1 MRIFKINALALR
13 ARPLRTG
20 AAAVFLLG
28 MTVQTLCSHAV
39 ADSFHALSDPAAR
52 GVRRPT
58 SLYAGSEPILLAEN
72 QAGSAARQMDTFKKK
87 AEDIDRHSEKSREK
101 VGDFSRREDQV
112 LDELNQIEQAL
123 NVLNRKVIRLEREQA
138 KLEQQILET
147 QRAAAELRKQMQAGQ
162 EIAAKR
168 LVALYKLNRLGR
180 LNVLASAESI
190 HEFFQRRMALERI
203 LAYDDAVRR
212 RLETAQARLDSL
224 VQELAAARAEKQA
237 RSVEIQDQ
245 MRQISQKK
253 STRSRLLASI
263 QQKRTMELALIKAL
277 QRSAEELNQKIDSLS
292 QETAVSA
299 KADTRSDRPFSD
311 FKGLLNMPV
320 KGKIVSFF
328 GPSKNPKVN
337 VVNFRSGI
345 DIQADEGEPIR
356 AVFKGKVIY
365 SDWFKGYGNMLIID
379 HGEHYYTVYAHLEE
393 VFKSKGDTVGIDEVV
408 ATVADSG
415 SLSGPVLYFEVRYH
429 GKPLDPLQWIHAG

>member
-1 MRIFKINALALR
+1 MAILKIKAAAFRSRL
-13 ARPLRTG
+13 LRTCALTVFFLG
-20 AAAVFLLG
+20 MITQTPCCRAAAE
-28 MTVQTLCSHAV
+28 T
-39 ADSFHALSDPAAR
+39 FHALAVETTR
-52 GVRRPT
+52 CVRRST
-58 SLYAGSEPILLAEN
+58 LSKAGSEPIRLAQN
-72 QAGSAARQMDTFKKK
+72 QAESAARQIETFKKK
-87 AEDIDRHSEKSREK
+87 AEDIDRQIEKSREK
-101 VGDFSRREDQV
+101 VGDLSRREDQV
-112 LDELNQIEQAL
+112 LDELNQIEHSL
-123 NVLNRKVIRLEREQA
+123 NALNRKVIRLEGEQA
-138 KLEQQILET
+138 KLEQQMLET
-147 QRAAAELRKQMQAGQ
+147 RQSAAKLRKQIEAGQ

-212 RLETAQARLDSL
+212 DLEDAQTGLDSL
-224 VQELAAARAEKQA
+224 MQKLSAARAEKQA
-237 RSVEIQDQ
+237 RSAEIQDQ
-245 MRQISQKK
+245 MHQISQKK

-277 QRSAEELNQKIDSLS
+277 QRSAEELNQKIDSLD
-292 QETAVSA
+292 QEFATSA
-299 KADTRSDRPFSD
+299 KADTRPQRPFSD

-328 GPSKNPKVN
+328 GPFKNPKFN
-337 VVNFRSGI
+337 VLNFRNGI

-393 VFKSKGDTVGIDEVV
+393 VFKSKGDTVGSNEVV
-408 ATVADSG
+408 ATVGDSG
-415 SLSGPVLYFEVRYH
+415 SLSGPLLYFEVRYH

>member
-1 MRIFKINALALR
+1 MKIFKINVPALR
-13 ARPLRTG
+13 ARPLPTR
-20 AAAVFLLG
+20 ALAVFFLG
-28 MTVQTLCSHAV
+28 MTVQTPFSHAV
-39 ADSFHALSDPAAR
+39 AETFHALSAGAAQYVR
-52 GVRRPT
+52 GPT
-58 SLYAGSEPILLAEN
+58 TWTAGSEPILLAEN
-72 QAGSAARQMDTFKKK
+72 QADPAARQMDRFKKK
-87 AEDIDRHSEKSREK
+87 AKDIERQIEKSREK

-112 LDELNQIEQAL
+112 LEELNQIEQSLNAL
-123 NVLNRKVIRLEREQA
+123 DRKVIRLKSEQA
-138 KLEQQILET
+138 KLEQEILET
-147 QRAAAELRKQMQAGQ
+147 QRASAELRKQIQAGQ

-212 RLETAQARLDSL
+212 KLETAQARLDSL
-224 VQELAAARAEKQA
+224 VQELAAARAEKQV
-237 RSVEIQDQ
+237 RSAEIQDH

-253 STRSRLLASI
+253 STRSRLLATI
-263 QQKRTMELALIKAL
+263 QQQRTMELALIKAL

-292 QETAVSA
+292 QEPVVIA
-299 KADTRSDRPFSD
+299 KSDTRPEQPFSD

-320 KGKIVSFF
+320 RGKIVSFF
-328 GPSKNPKVN
+328 GPSKNPKFN
-337 VVNFRSGI
+337 VVNFRNGI
-345 DIQADEGEPIR
+345 DIQAEQGEPIR

-393 VFKSKGDTVGIDEVV
+393 VFKSKGDAVGINEVV
-408 ATVADSG
+408 ATLGDSG
-415 SLSGPVLYFEVRYH
+415 SFSGPLLYFEVRYH
-429 GKPLDPLQWIHAG
+429 GKPLDPLQWLHAG